1 MFYIKIVSGLV
12 VLFMLASCSG
22 GSGGGSGSSGSS
34 GSDTSATP
42 TATDDRFTLDTDEP
56 FTGDLGANDT
66 LSADGDNVWA
76 IATGPSYGSAMVD
89 TDGNFTYS
97 PASPF
102 DPKLAGTDSFTY
114 TLTDIDGDS
123 DTATVTLLISPIQ
136 AFNDSLISDQW
147 YLKNTGQ
154 ATITGSGTAGAD
166 IGVFAVGSVPANNNM
181 LDYAQGYTGNGVEIA
196 IIDTGLEIAHADLNS
211 NVVLNGSY
219 NFSYPNNSKGQF
231 DPTATNADGDGDH
244 GTGVAGL
251 AGARGGNGL
260 GIWGVAPSVELK
272 GFNFLPTQEFNEELA
287 SLGYKP
293 SADTFTGLTSIEVDI
308 FNKSYGRNSSITPTG
323 SELAYYDSLI
333 GAMEWGAN
341 NLRSSKG
348 AIYVKAGG
356 NEFDG
361 GNVFTATECQ
371 QAIDN
376 NLTCYNVNMETE
388 HATPFEMV
396 IGAFNADD
404 VRASYSNTGSALW
417 LVAPG
422 GDFPSLPSILTTDQS
437 SCLAGYNKT
446 TTDYDV
452 NCDYFAYFNGTSA
465 ATPMVSGAVALLL
478 EAHPALN
485 WREVKHILASTAR
498 KLDELGLAPI
508 SGSGVVLEAGWVTN
522 AAAPTGYA
530 YSNAYGFGAVDIDA
544 AMTMA
549 LQWKTDSTTLPPLQT
564 LIKGPFLLSSGNDIT
579 DNSAVGLTQT
589 ADVIQTHIAESVA
602 LTLTVE
608 GLDNN
613 ANGSASHNIDIS
625 DYQLILKSPAGTES
639 ILLTPFNA
647 YQAHYD
653 MTDLTLISHAFYGET
668 INGDWKLIIRDLDS
682 GREGKL
688 TNWSLKFYGH

>member
-1 MFYIKIVSGLV
+1 
-12 VLFMLASCSG
+12 MLASC
-22 GSGGGSGSSGSS
+22 GSSSSSSSS
-34 GSDTSATP
+34 GNTNATP
-42 TATDDRFTLDTDEP
+42 TATDDRFTLDSDAP
-56 FTGDLGANDT
+56 FTGNLGANDT
-66 LSADGDNVWA
+66 LSSDGRNVWA

-89 TDGNFTYS
+89 HDGNFTYS

-123 DTATVTLLISPIQ
+123 DTATVTLLISPIE

-154 ATITGSGTAGAD
+154 LTITGSGTSGAD
-166 IGVFAVGSVPANNNM
+166 IGVFADGTAPGNNNI

-231 DPTATNADGDGDH
+231 DPTATNMDGDH

-251 AGARGGNGL
+251 AGARGGNSI

-272 GFNFLPTQEFNEELA
+272 SFNFLATQEFNEELA
-287 SLGYKP
+287 SFGYKP
-293 SADTFTGLTSIEVDI
+293 SADTFTGLTSGEVDI
-308 FNKSYGRNSSITPTG
+308 FNKSYGRNPDITPTG

-333 GAMEWGAN
+333 GAMEWGTN
-341 NLRSSKG
+341 NLRSGKG

-361 GNVFTATECQ
+361 GTDFTTSKCQ

-376 NLTCYNVNMETE
+376 NITCYNVNMEAE
-388 HATPFEMV
+388 HASPFQIV

-404 VRASYSNTGSALW
+404 VRASYSSTGSALW
-417 LVAPG
+417 LSAPG
-422 GDFPSLPSILTTDQS
+422 GDSPSILTTDQS

-498 KLDELGLAPI
+498 QLDPGLQAIPPSGTKLED
-508 SGSGVVLEAGWVTN
+508 GWVTN
-522 AAAPTGYA
+522 AAGYK
-530 YSNAYGFGAVDIDA
+530 YSNAYGFGALSVDA

-549 LQWKTDSTTLPPLQT
+549 LDWEINKTTLPALQT
-564 LIKGPFLLSSGNDIT
+564 VTKGPFSLSTSNVIT
-579 DNSAVGLTQT
+579 DDT
-589 ADVIQTHIAESVA
+589 AELINTVDVTESLIAESVT
-602 LTLTVE
+602 LTLSIKATS
-608 GLDNN
+608 G
-613 ANGSASHNIDIS
+613 AAIDIS
-625 DYQLILKSPAGTES
+625 DYQIILESPAGTQS

-647 YQAHYD
+647 YKSGVN
-653 MTDLTLISHAFYGET
+653 MIGLTLISHAFYDEPL
-668 INGDWKLIIRDLDS
+668 NGNWKLIIRDLDS
-682 GREGKL
+682 GGEGKL
-688 TNWSLKFYGH
+688 TKWSLKFYGH